1 MGAVVGWLRGGSAVR
16 LILFLLAINALPAFL
31 VLMAVPGRTSR
42 YFVWTVHP
50 TANARVL
57 GVMYGNA
64 FLLALAA
71 WFERQWPRQRVAF
84 GVVAPFAVA
93 ATIVTFV
100 TLDPF
105 LAHPHVELAY
115 WILMYSIL
123 FVLAPAVLVANE
135 LSSGGRLPVTAP
147 LGAIGRAIFGAT
159 GLALLA
165 GGIGLLFRL
174 QPVTSVWP
182 FALTP
187 LVARILGVWLGS
199 LGVAH
204 VWAAVDGD
212 RLRARP
218 LLLASP
224 LTGILLALVPVLHH
238 GDVREGAGGALAAY
252 LALAGA
258 LVAVGLAGSRAPTWS
273 STGGRRSLRAPLP

>member
-1 MGAVVGWLRGGSAVR
+1 VGAVVGWLRGGSVVR
-16 LILFLLAINALPAFL
+16 LILFLLAVNALPAFV
-31 VLMAVPGRTSR
+31 VLMAVPDRTSR
-42 YFVWTVHP
+42 YFVWTVDP
-50 TANARVL
+50 SANARVL

-71 WFERQWPRQRVAF
+71 WLEREWPRQRVTF
-84 GVVAPFAVA
+84 VVVAPFAVA

-105 LAHPHVELAY
+105 LAHAHVELAY
-115 WILMYSIL
+115 WILMYAIL
-123 FVLAPAVLVANE
+123 FVLAPAVLVANG
-135 LSSGGRLPVTAP
+135 LRRLPVMAP
-147 LGAIGRAIFGAT
+147 VGAIGRVIFAAT
-159 GLALLA
+159 GLALLV
-165 GGIGLLFRL
+165 GGVGLLFRL
-174 QPVTSVWP
+174 HPVTSLWP

-187 LVARILGVWLGS
+187 LVARILGVWLAS
-199 LGVAH
+199 LGLAH
-204 VWAAVDGD
+204 LWAAVDGD

-224 LTGILLALVPVLHH
+224 LTGILLALVPLLHH
-238 GDVREGAGGALAAY
+238 GDVRAGAGGAVAAY
-252 LALAGA
+252 LALTGA